1 MKNEMEVKNKQNEI
15 YSVTQY
21 EIDKSETQSAQNK
34 LSTRRQ
40 TKRNHRVLH
49 RVGNQQKYVTSVR
62 NVRNQ
67 GKKK

>member
-21 EIDKSETQSAQNK
+21 EIDKSEHQSAQNK
-34 LSTRRQ
+34 LSTRGQ
-40 TKRNHRVLH
+40 TKRNHRVL
-49 RVGNQQKYVTSVR
+49 RRSVRSVR

-67 GKKK
+67 WKKK